1 MNIKIKSQFDDRI
14 PYECEAESMLVA
26 LQVAVKSDAYL
37 HGADLHGA
45 DLHGANLRGAY
56 LSGAYLHGADLSGAN
71 LSDANLRDAN
81 LRGANLSGAYLS
93 DANLR
98 GADLRDANLRGANLS
113 GAYLSDANLRGAK
126 INWQSHA
133 LLGEILRRAAGDDVQ
148 RRCLAGG
155 ILISTDWCWP
165 KMLSIDH
172 PDKAWA
178 LAELSK
184 WVQDGDD
191 APAAIRKN
199 SIASTNI

>member
-71 LSDANLRDAN
+71 LSVAN
-81 LRGANLSGAYLS
+81 
-93 DANLR
+93 
-98 GADLRDANLRGANLS
+98 LRDANLRGANLS